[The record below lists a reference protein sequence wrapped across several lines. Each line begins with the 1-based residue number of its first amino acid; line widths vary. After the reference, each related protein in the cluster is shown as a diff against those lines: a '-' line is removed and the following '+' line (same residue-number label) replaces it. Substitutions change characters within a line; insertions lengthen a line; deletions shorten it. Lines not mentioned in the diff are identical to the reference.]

1 MSGLPRLRRVVIVL
15 VEEQRNP
22 RERMRHSLETI
33 GATVLTSDSSV
44 EALRIMHEII
54 PSAIMADLSNA
65 DGAGHAL
72 VAGLRMVP
80 SARSVPVI
88 GFDRTSLPMD
98 PTRLFTMISQ
108 ALPRADVAPAPPAP
122 RPARTRRLNG

>member
-1 MSGLPRLRRVVIVL
+1 MNGLPRLRRVVIVL
-15 VEEQRNP
+15 VEEQLTP
-22 RERMRHSLETI
+22 RERMRHALETL

-54 PSAIMADLSNA
+54 PSAIMADLSSA

-72 VAGLRMVP
+72 VAGLRMLP

-88 GFDRTSLPMD
+88 SFDRASLPVD
-98 PTRLFTMISQ
+98 PARLFTMISQ
-108 ALPRADVAPAPPAP
+108 ALPRPQVSPAPPAA
-122 RPARTRRLNG
+122 RPARGRRLNG